1 MNAKVRWGGA
11 LDRALAVEIPYAAQ
25 ISPTVIRTTQ
35 GAYLQTF
42 RLGGASFETTD
53 DDTLN
58 SWHERLNS
66 LLRNLAS
73 RHVSLWTHL
82 IRRRES
88 VYPGGAF
95 PDGFASEL
103 NDHYRARMS
112 TETLM
117 VNEWYVSVLYRP
129 TIGSLGQSM
138 AALLSRSQTDGSAQL
153 QREAL
158 EGCAKLAE
166 QLEVGLERYD
176 PEPLRLSTTHGRVTS
191 TLLEFL
197 SLLVNGERRPVPLP
211 RAPLN
216 DALPTSRVFFGQEA
230 IEYRTPTQTRIGAF
244 LGIKDYP
251 TPTTPGLFNRLL
263 TVDFPFV
270 LTQSFA
276 FLEKSTAQKLLARQQ
291 SRLVNAGDLA
301 VSQAAAIDEAL
312 DQISSNEFAMGD
324 HHLTLQV
331 LTEPWDAVEGEPKAA
346 LKTLNTSI
354 ETARTILGESGML
367 VAREDMAL
375 AAAYWAQLP
384 GNFAHRTRKA
394 PITTRNF
401 AGMCSFHGFPA
412 GRPLGNL
419 WGDALMVLKTSAR
432 SPYFFSLH
440 ASDPKDPDG
449 GSRKD
454 TGHTFLCGPTG
465 SGKTVFLGMCVS
477 MLTKFGTTQVLFDKD
492 RGLEILV
499 RALGGEYRPL
509 KTGVPTGFNP
519 LQLPDSSSNR
529 EFLLGLLARLVTRT
543 GAPLT
548 VRDHGELTAALGG
561 TFSLDPDAR
570 RLSRVLEFLDPT
582 DPDGVHARLSPW
594 CAVTGGDYAWVFDQL
609 EDRVAPLLATHRLVG
624 FDVTDFLD
632 HPVTRGP
639 VTSYLFHLVRQL
651 LDGRRLAVWMD
662 EFSKILSDPAFEGF
676 ARDGLKTWRKL
687 NALGGFAT
695 QSPSDVLAS
704 PIARTLVEQ
713 TPTKVF
719 FPNADANPEDY
730 IGGFGLS
737 EREFVLIREQI
748 EPGSRRFLVK
758 SGHHSVVCELDLKG
772 FDYEL
777 KVISGR
783 ARTVEQLN
791 RLIAEVGP
799 EPALWL
805 PRLKEENSDAS

>member
-1 MNAKVRWGGA
+1 MNFGGA
-11 LDRALAVEIPYAAQ
+11 LDRALGGEVPYAAQ

-35 GAYLQTF
+35 GCYLQTF

-82 IRRRES
+82 VRRRES

-95 PDGFASEL
+95 EPGFAADL
-103 NDHYRARMS
+103 NEHYRARMS

-117 VNEWYVSVLYRP
+117 VNEWYVSVLYNP
-129 TIGSLGQSM
+129 NPGSLSLSL
-138 AALLSRSQTDGSAQL
+138 AALLSRTDDEAAASL
-153 QREAL
+153 QRESL
-158 EGCAKLAE
+158 EACAKLAE
-166 QLEVGLERYD
+166 QIQVGLERYE
-176 PEPLRLSTTHGRVTS
+176 PEALGLALVRGRTVS
-191 TLLEFL
+191 RLLEFV
-197 SLLVNGERRPVPLP
+197 SMLVNGERQVVPLP
-211 RAPLN
+211 QAALN
-216 DALPTSRVFFGQEA
+216 AVLPTSRVFFGREA

-263 TVDFPFV
+263 TVDFPLV
-270 LTQSFA
+270 LTQSFS
-276 FLEKSTAQKLLARQQ
+276 FLEKSTAQKLLSRQQ

-301 VSQAAAIDEAL
+301 VSQAEALHDAL

-331 LTEPWDAVEGEPKAA
+331 LTEPWDAVTGDPKGA
-346 LKTLNTSI
+346 LKTLNTSV

-367 VAREDMAL
+367 VAREDLAL

-384 GNFAHRTRKA
+384 GNFAFRTRKA
-394 PITTRNF
+394 PVTTRNF
-401 AGMCSFHGFPA
+401 AGMSSFHGFPA
-412 GRPLGNL
+412 GRPSGNH

-440 ASDPKDPDG
+440 ASDPTDPDG

-477 MLTKFGTTQVLFDKD
+477 MLTKYGTTQVLFDKD

-519 LQLPDSSSNR
+519 LQLPDSSTNR

-543 GAPLT
+543 GAPLS

-561 TFSLDPDAR
+561 TFSLDPEAR

-594 CAVTGGDYAWVFDQL
+594 CAVTGGDYAWVFDQT
-609 EDRVAPLLATHRLVG
+609 EDRIAPLLATQRLVG

-730 IGGFGLS
+730 IGWFGLS
-737 EREFVLIREQI
+737 EREFQLVREQI

-783 ARTVEQLN
+783 AKTVEQLN
-791 RLIAEVGP
+791 RLMAELGSAP
-799 EPALWL
+799 SLWL
-805 PRLKEENSDAS
+805 PRLKEENVDAP